1 MGVGSIGL
9 LCVMV
14 AKAAGAGRLIA
25 IDASEH
31 ACKHALAMG
40 ATHAIN
46 PRREVPLKRVYE
58 IIPAGPDL
66 IVEAAG
72 PIVAVMLMEEL
83 RSLGAR
89 RNGFRVTT
97 TGPFEIA
104 SGHTNI
110 FDRRIGGSLPLI
122 PLSMTDRHM

>member
-46 PRREVPLKRVYE
+46 PRHEDPVKRVYE
-58 IIPAGPDL
+58 IIPTGPDL

-72 PIVAVMLMEEL
+72 PIEAVKLMVEL
-83 RSLGAR
+83 RRPGTRWNAFGITTPETFELEGSPTHFFECHMDSR
-89 RNGFRVTT
+89 FRTK
-97 TGPFEIA
+97 PPA
-104 SGHTNI
+104 
-110 FDRRIGGSLPLI
+110 
-122 PLSMTDRHM
+122 